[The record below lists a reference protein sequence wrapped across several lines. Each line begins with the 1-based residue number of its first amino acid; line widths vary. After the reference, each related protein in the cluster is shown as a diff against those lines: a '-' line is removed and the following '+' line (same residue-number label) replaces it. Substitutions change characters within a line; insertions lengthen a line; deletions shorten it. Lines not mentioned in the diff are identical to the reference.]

1 MLQGARSAHLP
12 QSTLEGLGVAI
23 RSLADLAGFADRNGV
38 RRVADSIW
46 ERQLLRS
53 ALLDVRDV
61 GSGTV
66 ATGQDRDRRPSRARS
81 GWPAPDL
88 RHRSDWRLLRAQIE
102 LGREKHTPWGI
113 RRPRR
118 FSPLKRGCEL
128 VRDGLASTGLLP
140 TLTRFSLDIRRTE
153 IDLTFADL
161 PAAFDGYR
169 ILQISDPHFDA
180 IDGIAETIRAR
191 AAGVPVDL
199 CVFTGDYRAAETGS
213 FRQRSILA
221 PMARIV
227 DEIAASDGSLAV
239 LGNHDTH
246 EMVEPLEEVVGV
258 RVLTNEQVEVAR
270 DGHTISLL
278 GFDDPYRFYSASSRH
293 FAATLA
299 SQLGT
304 GEQESSQAHPF
315 RIMLVHTPDLAE
327 KASRLGCA
335 LYLCGHTHGGQICLP
350 GGRPIVQHLHKET
363 RLGRGLW
370 RRRQMVGYTSLGA
383 GVAGSLPIRLFAPGE
398 ITLFRLRRAK
408 A

>member
-1 MLQGARSAHLP
+1 
-12 QSTLEGLGVAI
+12 
-23 RSLADLAGFADRNGV
+23 
-38 RRVADSIW
+38 
-46 ERQLLRS
+46 LRS

-61 GSGTV
+61 GPGTV
-66 ATGQDRDRRPSRARS
+66 LTGQGGHRRSSRGRA

-88 RHRSDWRLLRAQIE
+88 RHRSDWRLLRGQIE

-128 VRDGLASTGLLP
+128 MRDGLATTGLLP
-140 TLTRFSLDIRRTE
+140 ALTRFSLDIRRTE
-153 IDLTFADL
+153 IDLAFADL

-180 IDGIAETIRAR
+180 LDGLAEAIRTR
-191 AAGVPVDL
+191 VAGLRVDL
-199 CVFTGDYRAAETGS
+199 CVFTGDYRAAETGA
-213 FRQRSILA
+213 FRQRKILA

-227 DEIAASDGSLAV
+227 EEVAAGDGSLAV

-246 EMVEPLEEVVGV
+246 EMVEPLEETVGV

-270 DGHTISLL
+270 DGQTITLV
-278 GFDDPYRFYSASSRH
+278 GFDDPYRFYSASSRR

-299 SQLGT
+299 SQFGT
-304 GEQESSQAHPF
+304 SGQEPGGANPF

-327 KASRLGCA
+327 EAVRLGCA
-335 LYLCGHTHGGQICLP
+335 FYLCGHTHGGQICLP
-350 GGRPIVQHLHKET
+350 GGWPIVQHLHKET

-370 RRRQMVGYTSLGA
+370 RRRQMIGYTSMGA
-383 GVAGSLPIRLFAPGE
+383 GVAGSLPIRLFAPAE
-398 ITLFRLRRAK
+398 ITVFRLRRK